1 MIILSTRTNT
11 KKYHQLVANRKVA
24 ILIHDFPHL
33 EHSSTSS
40 SSGAYGKTCS
50 ITLNGTASLHSDR
63 ASPRYKK
70 YSDIHLRSNAGYA
83 QFIVGDNIGMVVV
96 KIDKLRISDFNDKVS
111 YWSTGTGMTDKEI
124 S

>member
-1 MIILSTRTNT
+1 M
-11 KKYHQLVANRKVA
+11 VGNRKVA

-33 EHSSTSS
+33 EQSS
-40 SSGAYGKTCS
+40 SGAGAYGKTCS

-63 ASPRYKK
+63 ASARYKK
-70 YSDIHLRSNAGYA
+70 YSEIHLKNNAPYA
-83 QFIVGDNIGMVVV
+83 QFIVGENIGMVII